1 MRYMRY
7 RDENLI
13 LQYLF
18 PMDIILQGPFTVKC
32 VIADSSNRM
41 YRCTTENKMNCKNKD
56 PNKG

>member
-1 MRYMRY
+1 MRY

-18 PMDIILQGPFTVKC
+18 TMDIILQRPFTGKC

-41 YRCTTENKMNCKNKD
+41 YRCPNKTKMNCKNKD